1 MSSITLTV
9 AGKISS
15 LDAYFYPEIE
25 LDEQYNYSCCLL
37 GFYTYNSIS
46 NVYEKNN
53 KFYYSTDGSKSF
65 EFVTV
70 PVGSYEID
78 EIIEI
83 LNNEFNMRRVGIV
96 ISSDRHTM
104 KCTLVVTKA
113 VIDFTKNDCI
123 RTILGFKK
131 RVILDGIYKS
141 DGLVDI
147 QRVKNLRIDC
157 DLISGSYHNGK
168 STHTIYEFDP
178 DVDPGYKIN
187 EQPKHLIYLPVVR
200 HRISTINISILDHNG
215 ELVDFR
221 GEDITCRIHI
231 KRDT

>member
-9 AGKISS
+9 AGKNSS

-25 LDEQYNYSCCLL
+25 LDEKYSYSCCLL

-53 KFYYSTDGSKSF
+53 KFYFSLDNGKNY
-65 EFVTV
+65 EFVTI
-70 PVGSYEID
+70 PVGSYEIS
-78 EIIEI
+78 EIIDF
-83 LNNEFNMRRVGIV
+83 LNNEFVSKNVRIL
-96 ISSDRHTM
+96 ISSDSRTM
-104 KCTLVVTKA
+104 KCTIESNV
-113 VIDFTKNDCI
+113 VIDFAQKDCI
-123 RTILGFKK
+123 GPILGFKK
-131 RVILDGIYKS
+131 RKIEVGTHKS

-157 DLISGSYHNGK
+157 DLISGSFHNGK

-178 DVDPGYKIN
+178 LVDPGYKIN

-221 GEDITCRIHI
+221 GENIICRIHI